1 MSWLGRDSEFRKLFA
16 GQAISQIGS
25 RISREG
31 LPLTAY
37 MVLGASPMQ
46 MGILSGA
53 SAAAVLLLGLFAG
66 AFADRVRRRP
76 IMIAADLGR
85 AALLA
90 TVPMA
95 ALAGRLGMTQL
106 VLVAAGCGIL
116 TMVFDVSYQAYV
128 PSLVEPDAL
137 LEANSRL
144 ALSESIAE
152 VAGPPLAGVL
162 VQTLTAPVAIA
173 FDAFSFVISAA
184 SLGWIRQ
191 PEPGPKGTPER
202 TPKGAPVS
210 GSEGT
215 PRSHILHEILE
226 GLRFSWHNPYLRAM
240 VLCRATGA
248 FFAGFHM
255 AVYIIF
261 AMGTLHLTP
270 AVLGVL
276 VAVGG
281 ASSIVG
287 ALAAP
292 RLVERWGYGNS
303 LIGAIAIGGA
313 ANFFIPMAHG
323 PVWLGAAFLAAAQVG
338 DATWP
343 VYSINQLGI
352 RQSVT
357 PPHLLGRVNSAAEL
371 TFRGVLPVG
380 ALAGGVL
387 AGTIGIRPT
396 MLLSASGFSL
406 SLLWLV
412 FSPVRGL
419 RLPRAAVHNL
429 AV

>member
-1 MSWLGRDSEFRKLFA
+1 
-16 GQAISQIGS
+16 
-25 RISREG
+25 
-31 LPLTAY
+31 
-37 MVLGASPMQ
+37 
-46 MGILSGA
+46 
-53 SAAAVLLLGLFAG
+53 LL
-66 AFADRVRRRP
+66 R
-76 IMIAADLGR
+76 
-85 AALLA
+85 
-90 TVPMA
+90 
-95 ALAGRLGMTQL
+95 
-106 VLVAAGCGIL
+106 
-116 TMVFDVSYQAYV
+116 
-128 PSLVEPDAL
+128 
-137 LEANSRL
+137 
-144 ALSESIAE
+144 
-152 VAGPPLAGVL
+152 
-162 VQTLTAPVAIA
+162 
-173 FDAFSFVISAA
+173 
-184 SLGWIRQ
+184 
-191 PEPGPKGTPER
+191 
-202 TPKGAPVS
+202 
-210 GSEGT
+210 
-215 PRSHILHEILE
+215 EILE

-240 VLCRATGA
+240 VLSRATGA
-248 FFAGFHM
+248 FFGGFHM

-270 AVLGVL
+270 AILGVL

-281 ASSIVG
+281 VSSIVG
-287 ALAAP
+287 ALSAP

-313 ANFFIPMAHG
+313 ANFLIPMAHG

-396 MLLSASGFSL
+396 MFLSASGFSL

-419 RLPRAAVHNL
+419 RLSRAAVHNL

>member
-1 MSWLGRDSEFRKLFA
+1 MPWLARDSEFRKLFA

-25 RISREG
+25 RITREG

-37 MVLGASPMQ
+37 MLLHASAFE

-76 IMIAADLGR
+76 IMIVTDLGR

-95 ALAGRLGMTQL
+95 ALAGRLSL
-106 VLVAAGCGIL
+106 AHLILVAAACGIL
-116 TMVFDVSYQAYV
+116 TVLFDVSYQAYV
-128 PSLVEPDAL
+128 PSLVAGDAL

-162 VQTLTAPVAIA
+162 VQTLTAPIAIA
-173 FDAFSFVISAA
+173 FDAVSFLVSAA
-184 SLGWIRQ
+184 SLVWIRR
-191 PEPGPKGTPER
+191 PEPPP
-202 TPKGAPVS
+202 APTAS
-210 GSEGT
+210 AQQ
-215 PRSHILHEILE
+215 HILREIHE
-226 GLRFSWHNPYLRAM
+226 GLRFSWRDRRLRA
-240 VLCRATGA
+240 LLLASASGA
-248 FFAGFHM
+248 FFGGFQM
-255 AVYIIF
+255 AVYIVF

-270 AVLGVL
+270 AILGVL
-276 VAVGG
+276 IAIGG
-281 ASSIVG
+281 VSSIAG

-292 RLVERWGYGNS
+292 RLIERWGYGNS
-303 LIGAIAIGGA
+303 LIA
-313 ANFFIPMAHG
+313 ANALAAAATFLIPMAHG
-323 PVWLGAAFLAAAQVG
+323 PLWMAAAFLAAAQLA

-343 VYSINQLGI
+343 ISNINQLGI

-357 PPHLLGRVNSAAEL
+357 PPHLLGRVNSAAHL
-371 TFRGVLPVG
+371 MFRGVLPVG
-380 ALAGGVL
+380 AVAGGALV
-387 AGTIGIRPT
+387 AAIGIRPT
-396 MLLSASGFSL
+396 MFLSASGYSL

-419 RLPRAAVHNL
+419 RLARAAAANL
-429 AV
+429 TM

>member
-1 MSWLGRDSEFRKLFA
+1 MNRMPRIARDSEFRKLFA

-37 MVLGASPMQ
+37 LVLGASPLQ

-85 AALLA
+85 AVLLA

-95 ALAGRLGMTQL
+95 ALAGRLGLTQL
-106 VLVAAGCGIL
+106 VLVAAACGIL
-116 TMVFDVSYQAYV
+116 TVLFDVSYQAYV
-128 PSLVEPDAL
+128 PSLVERDAL

-162 VQTLTAPVAIA
+162 VQVLTAPIAIA
-173 FDAFSFVISAA
+173 FDAVSFLISAA
-184 SLGWIRQ
+184 SLGWIRR
-191 PEPGPKGTPER
+191 PEPGPKGSSAVTQ
-202 TPKGAPVS
+202 
-210 GSEGT
+210 EGT
-215 PRSHILHEILE
+215 PPPHILREILE
-226 GLRFSWHNPYLRAM
+226 GLSFSWHNPYLRSL
-240 VLCRATGA
+240 VLSSATGA
-248 FFAGFHM
+248 LFMGFQM
-255 AVYIIF
+255 AVYIVF

-270 AVLGVL
+270 AILGVL

-281 ASSIVG
+281 VSSIVG
-287 ALAAP
+287 SLAAP
-292 RLVERWGYGNS
+292 RLVARWGNGNS
-303 LIGAIAIGGA
+303 LIGAIAINGA
-313 ANFFIPMAHG
+313 AAFLIPMAHG
-323 PVWLGAAFLAAAQVG
+323 PVWLAAAFLAAAQIG
-338 DATWP
+338 DAAWP
-343 VYSINQLGI
+343 VYSINQLSI
-352 RQSVT
+352 RQRVA
-357 PPHLLGRVNSAAEL
+357 PPHLLARVNSAAQL

-387 AGTIGIRPT
+387 ASTIGIRPT
-396 MLLSASGFSL
+396 MFLSASGYSL

-412 FSPVRGL
+412 FSPVRGM
-419 RLPRAAVHNL
+419 RLTSTAQYNL
-429 AV
+429 TT

>member
-37 MVLGASPMQ
+37 LVLGASPLQ

-116 TMVFDVSYQAYV
+116 TVLFDVSYQAYV
-128 PSLVEPDAL
+128 PSLVEPRCAARSQQPPGAQRVDRGSGRPSA
-137 LEANSRL
+137 RGR
-144 ALSESIAE
+144 
-152 VAGPPLAGVL
+152 AGPNSHRAHRHRVRRLLLPDLGGIARVDPPARAGTKGHPGARPNGVPGAL
-162 VQTLTAPVAIA
+162 QRLPHRTSCAK
-173 FDAFSFVISAA
+173 FSKGCA
-184 SLGWIRQ
+184 SPGTIR
-191 PEPGPKGTPER
+191 TCAR
-202 TPKGAPVS
+202 
-210 GSEGT
+210 
-215 PRSHILHEILE
+215 
-226 GLRFSWHNPYLRAM
+226 M
-240 VLCRATGA
+240 VLASATGA

-313 ANFFIPMAHG
+313 ANFLIPMAHG

-343 VYSINQLGI
+343 VYNINQFGI

-357 PPHLLGRVNSAAEL
+357 PPHLLARVNSAAQL

-406 SLLWLV
+406 SVLWLV

-419 RLPRAAVHNL
+419 RLSRAAAHNL
-429 AV
+429 AM